1 MNLAEAFAVL
11 DVSPEAAMTEIDSAY
26 KAAVQAWHPDR
37 FARTPNMQG
46 VAEAKLKRLNEAY
59 SVLCAPRESVHTE
72 PTNCTDDQ
80 VLYQGFDPRLR
91 QVGQNEPAGRPAE
104 THILEQMLVLVTRRA
119 GVFTRV
125 TEYPYETIQRLS
137 HGETRWQSSD
147 AVSADATPHP
157 SDPRLCVL
165 EAALPDGP
173 QRRTLVSLTFRDDQA
188 AARFARRMISA
199 LQQNRPATSTTPRPR
214 PSQEHQR
221 KFAASRAPAAD
232 FQRSHRSTPP
242 AGYAYLR
249 PRGAWSGW
257 LGALFVVLMAALAA
271 VAAAAVLPWPL
282 PQSSEALPFEMAPE
296 PELVVWTEPD
306 MPALNQPYTVCI
318 RLQLPPGVLPPDDV
332 YSPLEDLLLVVT
344 ASDGTTSYET
354 FKYVLPVAAPGGQT
368 EIRIP
373 APILDTSS
381 DAGESLEVYS
391 RLIGRWV
398 SHTVREPREP
408 VRETP

>member
-1 MNLAEAFAVL
+1 
-11 DVSPEAAMTEIDSAY
+11 MTEIDSAY
-26 KAAVQAWHPDR
+26 KAAIQAWHPDR
-37 FARTPNMQG
+37 FARTPNMQE

-59 SVLCAPRESVHTE
+59 SIVSAPRESVQTE
-72 PTNCTDDQ
+72 STTFTDDQ

-104 THILEQMLVLVTRRA
+104 THVLEHMLVLVTRRA

-125 TEYPYETIQRLS
+125 TEYPYETIQRVS
-137 HGETRWQSSD
+137 HGDTRWQSSD
-147 AVSADATPHP
+147 AAKADSTPPP
-157 SDPRLCVL
+157 SNPRLCVL

-188 AARFARRMISA
+188 AARFARRMVSA
-199 LQQNRPATSTTPRPR
+199 LQQNRPGTSTTPRQR
-214 PSQEHQR
+214 SNQEHQR
-221 KFAASRAPAAD
+221 QFAASRTPTAD
-232 FQRSHRSTPP
+232 FQRGHRSTPP

-249 PRGAWSGW
+249 PPGAWSGW

-282 PQSSEALPFEMAPE
+282 LQSSEALPFEMSPE
-296 PELVVWTEPD
+296 SELVVWTEPD
-306 MPALNQPYTVCI
+306 MPAPNQPYTVCI

-332 YSPLEDLLLVVT
+332 YSPVEDLLLVVT

-354 FKYVLPVAAPGGQT
+354 FKYVPPVTAPGGQA

-373 APILDTSS
+373 APILETSS

-391 RLIGRWV
+391 RLIRRWV

-408 VRETP
+408 VSETP